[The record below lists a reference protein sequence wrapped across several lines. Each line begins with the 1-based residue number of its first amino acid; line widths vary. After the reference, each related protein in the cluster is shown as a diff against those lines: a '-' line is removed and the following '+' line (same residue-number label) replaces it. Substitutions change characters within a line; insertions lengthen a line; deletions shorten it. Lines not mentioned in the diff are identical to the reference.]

1 MLVNEPVISK
11 NLEPHCEQNLTALPR
26 KTEEETDRGPYL
38 LARLKLW
45 LGGAVLVHNPT
56 SALPFRGT
64 SSVEHKGLLHANHL
78 LLLLAVT
85 HEHDGVSHLYDLSG
99 LAKYQ
104 SSQATTC

>member
-26 KTEEETDRGPYL
+26 KTEKETDRGPYL

-64 SSVEHKGLLHANHL
+64 SSVEHKGLLHANHML
-78 LLLLAVT
+78 LLLLA
-85 HEHDGVSHLYDLSG
+85 LG
-99 LAKYQ
+99 LDDPVLPCRLPVP
-104 SSQATTC
+104 SLRRPV